1 MKLEEMRSKLFKLK
15 NPVTVNGE
23 PVLKNNLWNFRVGFD
38 GLMHNTMYSNF
49 VLSYNENDFEVVF
62 DFDEFEERKYTE
74 AYETYDKNDVF
85 VDGVDVQVHGVV
97 TKMTYCFVRKSAEPE
112 KLRALKYAYDDMKY
126 RKAQYE
132 AATTKY
138 EKLLAATDTSKL
150 PTDVEEFLRNV
161 KL

>member
-1 MKLEEMRSKLFKLK
+1 MEALLGVLCLLR
-15 NPVTVNGE
+15 GE
-23 PVLKNNLWNFRVGFD
+23 GA
-38 GLMHNTMYSNF
+38 GT
-49 VLSYNENDFEVVF
+49 VVF
-62 DFDEFEERKYTE
+62 LKVGGFLLQRFLAVLEYYGLALFVGIDAVGQNLDELV
-74 AYETYDKNDVF
+74 VF
-85 VDGVDVQVHGVV
+85 VDGVDVQVHGVA